1 MANPGSMSAAETVA
15 AIRDRKITAT
25 EVAKAAFARADQVRD
40 LNALIVVNK
49 DPALA
54 AAAEIDAWS
63 RPGPLP
69 LAGLPIV
76 IKDNINT
83 ADMPTSGGTPALRNA
98 QPAANAPS
106 LQKLLKAGVVMIG
119 KANMHELA
127 FGITS
132 TNLSSFAGP
141 VKNPYDKTRI
151 PGGSSGGTAAAIAA
165 GIVTCGLGSD
175 TGGSTRVP
183 AALCGIVGL
192 RPSVGNGGAERRYDD
207 ANQVVPISHTRDT
220 IGPMG
225 RTVADVALLDSVIT
239 GTPVAR
245 PEPLRGKRLG
255 IPAAFW
261 NGLDRDLEAVTKAAR
276 AKLADAG
283 VVLVDVDMPG
293 LFEQNAKVSFPVA
306 LHEPIADIPAYLEAS
321 GIKDVTLADIA
332 AKIASPDVKGAFGAI
347 TADAFGAAYQDA
359 ITVHR
364 PALQKI
370 YEAYFRDNN
379 LDGILFPTTIAPAPA
394 DRRGE
399 GIGRDVDQRRQAG
412 ADLRHHDPQHRSR
425 QQRRS
430 SRPVAVCRHDAG
442 RPAGR
447 AGDRRS
453 RRQRHQTA
461 RDGNV
466 DRGHSGHRAAAE
478 GLTVRHSGAECRA
491 EPGISR
497 RLQDSG
503 FALRAPRNDAL
514 GSLHV
519 IVIDHH
525 PVRRRSRLAGEN
537 EAGLR
542 VPTAPANN

>member
-1 MANPGSMSAAETVA
+1 MTSPSRRDILKSSAAVAAGAALPALGRVTPAMAQPGLMSAAEIVA
-15 AIRDRKITAT
+15 AIRDKKITAT
-25 EVAKAAFARADQVRD
+25 DVAKAAFARAEQVKD
-40 LNALIVVNK
+40 LNALIIVNK

-54 AAAEIDAWS
+54 AAAEIDSWS

-83 ADMPTSGGTPALRNA
+83 ADMPTSGGTPALQNV
-98 QPAANAPS
+98 QPSGNAPS
-106 LQKLLKAGVVMIG
+106 LQKLLKAGVIMIG

-165 GIVTCGLGSD
+165 GIVSCGLGSD

-207 ANQVVPISHTRDT
+207 ANAVVPISHTRDT
-220 IGPMG
+220 VGPMG

-239 GTPVAR
+239 ATPMAKA
-245 PEPLRGKRLG
+245 EPLRGKRLG
-255 IPAAFW
+255 VPAVFW

-321 GIKDVTLADIA
+321 NIKGITLADIV

-364 PALQKI
+364 PALQKM

-379 LDGILFPTTIAPAPA
+379 LDGMLFPTTIAPAPLIDA
-394 DRRGE
+394 EKGSGE
-399 GIGRDVDQRRQAG
+399 MSINGDKPVPTFDTMIRNT
-412 ADLRHHDPQHRSR
+412 DP
-425 QQRRS
+425 
-430 SRPVAVCRHDAG
+430 
-442 RPAGR
+442 
-447 AGDRRS
+447 
-453 RRQRHQTA
+453 
-461 RDGNV
+461 
-466 DRGHSGHRAAAE
+466 
-478 GLTVRHSGAECRA
+478 
-491 EPGISR
+491 
-497 RLQDSG
+497 
-503 FALRAPRNDAL
+503 
-514 GSLHV
+514 GS
-519 IVIDHH
+519 
-525 PVRRRSRLAGEN
+525 N
-537 EAGLR
+537 AGLPGLSLFAGMTPGGLP
-542 VPTAPANN
+542 VGLEIDGPVGSDPKLLGLGLSIEAILGAAPPPKV